1 MPLSKA
7 QCTNCGGLLDVDS
20 SKDAA
25 VCPFCNTP
33 YVIEKAITLF
43 QNNYNNYNITVE
55 GVKPEQIIKNAFI
68 LLQNNDK
75 NGAKKLLDD
84 YKKYSPE
91 DWRLWFAYAY
101 SESNETL
108 FIENIE
114 RAIKHSPNGSQFDQ
128 MLDLQKQC
136 VNMKLN
142 QEKLRMDQ
150 DNCRIDQEKT
160 YETMGK
166 DPAILDPATKRK
178 LTSNKN
184 SGIAAL
190 IILGLI
196 LILILLNKAFWGIF
210 PWLMFAV
217 PIGIWTVIPI
227 DKLSSDKIKL
237 NLRESTRE
245 KFDLQI
251 AQIQNQINNLEVQR
265 MNKDEECRK
274 LCQNVMNEIMTSLK

>member
-7 QCTNCGGLLDVDS
+7 QCTNCGGVLEVDS

-25 VCPFCNTP
+25 ICPFCNTP

-43 QNNYNNYNITVE
+43 QNNYNNFNITVE
-55 GVKPEQIIKNAFI
+55 GVKPEQILKNAFI

-75 NGAKKLLDD
+75 DGAKKLLDD

-101 SESNETL
+101 SESDELL

-114 RAIKHSPNGSQFDQ
+114 RAIKHSPNDNKFSQ
-128 MLDLQKQC
+128 MLDIQKQC
-136 VNMKLN
+136 VNMKKA
-142 QEKLRMDQ
+142 QDKLGIDQ
-150 DNCRIDQEKT
+150 DNCRLDQEKT

-178 LTSNKN
+178 LISNKN

-196 LILILLNKAFWGIF
+196 LILVLLNKAFWVIF

-245 KFDLQI
+245 KFDHQI
-251 AQIQNQINNLEVQR
+251 AEMQSQINSLEVQR

-274 LCQNVMNEIMTSLK
+274 MCKSVMDEILSSL